1 MSNEEIIAE
10 IRRRP
15 DCCRELMGTLW
26 QQNEGIV
33 RKVCRKYAGLDEP
46 EDILQEA
53 FLAMWQAVQGFD
65 LEAGIKFTT
74 YLSGAIEKHIP
85 RYLDGNG
92 AQMVPGR
99 IRARLRR
106 YRDFLETYREETGGE
121 PELEEIREAT
131 GLTLKEIEAFQSG
144 QYDRQTV
151 SLDAPVESRDGD
163 AASLYEA
170 IADPQDA
177 FSGVEGEIYQD
188 QLSRCLWACVDS
200 LPEKQPEIIRARY
213 QGGLTVEAAG
223 QSCGMT
229 KAEAR
234 RTERQALQE
243 LQRGKNRRKLSPFYE
258 TIRTAAMRGT
268 GVARFNQ
275 TWTSATEREALR
287 LYEW

>member
-15 DCCRELMGTLW
+15 DCCRELMGALW

-53 FLAMWQAVQGFD
+53 FIAMWQAVQGFD

-74 YLSGAIEKHIP
+74 YLSRTIEKQIP

-106 YRDFLETYREETGGE
+106 YRDFLEAYREEAGRE
-121 PELEEIREAT
+121 PAPDEIMEAA
-131 GLTLKEIEAFQSG
+131 GLSLKEIEAFQSG
-144 QYDRQTV
+144 QYDLQVV
-151 SLDAPVESRDGD
+151 SLDAQLDDEDED

-223 QSCGMT
+223 QSCGVRKE
-229 KAEAR
+229 KAILEER
-234 RTERQALQE
+234 RALKA
-243 LQRGKNRRKLSPFYE
+243 LRTGKRRAILYPFYE
-258 TIRTAAMRGT
+258 TIRSAAMK
-268 GVARFNQ
+268 GVGALRFSQ
-275 TWTSATEREALR
+275 TLTSATEREALR
-287 LYEW
+287 LYEM